1 MYGEMYALSYTKK
14 PSLMLASLSICLLDC
29 LIKFKQTLLLKQCEG
44 STEKSNDKDRTEKT
58 SHLPDV

>member
-29 LIKFKQTLLLKQCEG
+29 LKVQADAFIKTM
-44 STEKSNDKDRTEKT
+44 
-58 SHLPDV
+58 